1 MPATA
6 CILSGHRKD
15 GQTDIDLA
23 LDAITAAELPIL
35 RDLLDFF
42 DVGCLFC
49 EGLLVMYNK
58 TWSNA

>member
-35 RDLLDFF
+35 RDLDFF